1 MELSGFFRVI
11 DKYPR
16 SADVMLKH
24 GLHCI
29 GCGVSAWE
37 TIEQGALSHG
47 MSKKE
52 IDKMIDGIN
61 EAIGK
66 P

>member
-1 MELSGFFRVI
+1 
-11 DKYPR
+11 
-16 SADVMLKH
+16 MLKH